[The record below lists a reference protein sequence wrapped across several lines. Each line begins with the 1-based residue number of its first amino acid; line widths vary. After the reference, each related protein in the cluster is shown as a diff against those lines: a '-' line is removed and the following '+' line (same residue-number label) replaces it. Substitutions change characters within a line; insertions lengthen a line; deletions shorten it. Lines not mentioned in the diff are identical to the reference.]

1 VLDQAKVTAVVNEFF
16 NSLKSDEDKM
26 LDTGLTHNATVEILH
41 QAVLQL
47 VKEYPKRFESYVK
60 FFEFGCM
67 YLQDESD
74 ELPEVDKIG
83 R

>member
-1 VLDQAKVTAVVNEFF
+1 MDQAKVTAVVNEFF

-41 QAVLQL
+41 QAVSQL
-47 VKEYPKRFESYVK
+47 CQEYHERFEQYID
-60 FFEFGCM
+60 FFEFACM
-67 YLQDESD
+67 YLRNESD
-74 ELPEVDKIG
+74 ELPEVVKNG

>member
-1 VLDQAKVTAVVNEFF
+1 LDQAKVNAVVTAFF

-26 LDTGLTHNATVEILH
+26 LETGLTHNATVEILH

>member
-16 NSLKSDEDKM
+16 NSLKSEEDKI

-41 QAVLQL
+41 QAVSQL
-47 VKEYPKRFESYVK
+47 CQEYPERFEQYID
-60 FFEFGCM
+60 FFEFACM
-67 YLQDESD
+67 YLRNESE
-74 ELPEVDKIG
+74 ELPEVVKNG

>member
-1 VLDQAKVTAVVNEFF
+1 MDQAKVNAVVNAFF

-41 QAVLQL
+41 QAVSQL
-47 VKEYPKRFESYVK
+47 CQEYPERFEQYID
-60 FFEFGCM
+60 FFEFACM
-67 YLQDESD
+67 YLRNESD
-74 ELPEVDKIG
+74 ELPEVVKNG

>member
-1 VLDQAKVTAVVNEFF
+1 MDQAKVTAVVNEFF

-41 QAVLQL
+41 QAVSQL
-47 VKEYPKRFESYVK
+47 CQEYPARFEQYID
-60 FFEFGCM
+60 FFEFACM
-67 YLQDESD
+67 YLRNESD
-74 ELPEVDKIG
+74 ELPEVVKNG

>member
-1 VLDQAKVTAVVNEFF
+1 MDQAKVNAVVAAFF

-41 QAVLQL
+41 QATLQL
-47 VKEYPKRFESYVK
+47 VKEYPERFEQYID
-60 FFEFGCM
+60 FFEFACM
-67 YLQDESD
+67 YLRNESD
-74 ELPEVDKIG
+74 ELPEVVKNG

>member
-1 VLDQAKVTAVVNEFF
+1 MDQAKVTAVVNEFF
-16 NSLKSDEDKM
+16 NSLKSKEDKM

-41 QAVLQL
+41 QAVSQL
-47 VKEYPKRFESYVK
+47 CLEYPERFEQYVK
-60 FFEFGCM
+60 FFEFSCM

-74 ELPEVDKIG
+74 EIPEVEKIE